1 MAIELNAR
9 LSAYTKTG
17 NGNTPTPTPI
27 DVHLYQH
34 CLIVNGFFGDIPRGE
49 SFAEYTITIIT
60 NIYLSTDTKITEDNI
75 KDLLYTNRAS
85 DMDVENM
92 NLVVYNGVSKIQKD
106 GEADTI
112 TGGSICIIEDE
123 DNVKQ
128 LYYFDLDKG
137 PLQNQPNLTPI
148 ITDAIVQII

>member
-9 LSAYTKTG
+9 LSAYTKTS
-17 NGNTPTPTPI
+17 NGRTPTPTPI

-34 CLIVNGFFGDIPRGE
+34 CLIVNGFFGDIPQGE
-49 SFAEYTITIIT
+49 SFAEYAITIIT
-60 NIYLSTDTKITEDNI
+60 NVYLSTDTKITEDNI

-85 DMDVENM
+85 DMENM

-148 ITDAIVQII
+148 IADTIVQII